1 MKHAE
6 SLFAVLSVLLT
17 TVPAWAAP
25 APPIP
30 VIPTEVSEVMPPS
43 DVDTPVPLPSDEDM
57 KKFSTENAQN
67 KVSVPVPTPTPT
79 PAPIPVKPTPKPMKV
94 PVVFSPTPSPMKES
108 VKEETV
114 PVTGLTG
121 GLFDYFPVA
130 QGPKTEFT
138 YLKAAKGEAAPK
150 NFTVQ
155 CVEFQPN
162 PDGTEKATFE
172 STQSGSPVRDR
183 YLVSKDEVGHT
194 QSGDVILTGES
205 LIKMPVP
212 LKAALWK
219 QTRDGLQQNF
229 KATLG
234 PAKVFKKSYPDCV
247 IVEEKDMKDGK
258 KVGTF
263 YRYYA
268 KGIGLISLETYSADL
283 KLIQPQSFAL
293 TQ

>member
-1 MKHAE
+1 M
-6 SLFAVLSVLLT
+6 LSVLLT
-17 TVPAWAAP
+17 TVPAWTAP

-57 KKFSTENAQN
+57 KKFSTENAQS
-67 KVSVPVPTPTPT
+67 KVSVPAPTPI

-130 QGPKTEFT
+130 QGQKTEFT

-155 CVEFQPN
+155 CVESQSN
-162 PDGTEKATFE
+162 PDGTGKATFE
-172 STQSGSPVRDR
+172 STQSGTPVRDR
-183 YLVSKDEVGHT
+183 YLVSKDEVART
-194 QSGDVILTGES
+194 QSGDETLTDDFP
-205 LIKMPVP
+205 LKMPAP
-212 LKAALWK
+212 LKAVVWK
-219 QTRDGLQQNF
+219 QTRDGIQKNF

-283 KLIQPQSFAL
+283 KLIQNQSYAL